1 MVKDNKILVNEVF
14 LSIDGEGYH
23 AGKPAVFFRVVGCN
37 LRCAWCDSAY
47 TFKPE
52 DTSIWM
58 SVNEAVKKVESF
70 GIKHVTI
77 TGGEPLMEENK
88 AWMMDFIDS
97 LLELNYSIDIET
109 NGSID
114 YKDYKEKYGKAQIR
128 NQGDHIGVTLITD
141 WKAPSSKMNKLML
154 EKNLSILDTTD
165 IVKIVVENDDF
176 REVEKVLHSGTKA
189 MIYIS
194 PVFGRVTLQKIPEF
208 IIEHKNCQQLRA
220 QVQLHKVFWE
230 DPFQRGV

>member
-37 LRCAWCDSAY
+37 LRCVWCDSVY

-52 DTSIWM
+52 DTSVWM
-58 SVNEAVKKVESF
+58 SVEEAVREVESF

-97 LLELNYSIDIET
+97 LLELDYSVDIET

-114 YKDYKEKYGKAQIR
+114 YKDYKDKYGKAQVR

-189 MIYIS
+189 SIYIS
-194 PVFGRVTLQKIPEF
+194 PVFGKVDMEKIPEF
-208 IIEHKNCQQLRA
+208 IIEHKEHENLRCQL
-220 QVQLHKVFWE
+220 QLHKYFW
-230 DPFQRGV
+230 DPQLRGV